1 VDPTT
6 RLHSFGHP
14 LAGLRAVHPAAP
26 VFRKDAACGASR
38 PQQRRVV
45 QPLLDAGLGWEQ
57 IGSLVFRLAFDTVVA
72 DGDAP

>member
-1 VDPTT
+1 V
-6 RLHSFGHP
+6 RSLS
-14 LAGLRAVHPAAP
+14 
-26 VFRKDAACGASR
+26 

-72 DGDAP
+72 DGDAPGRASARWSRVRRWTSSRHGSDRSTG